1 MTVFAITVILL
12 TLIVGGIGVD
22 LMRNEMERV
31 RLQNTAD
38 RAVLA
43 AADLDQSQDKTAV
56 VLDYFDKAGA
66 GHLVSASDVTLSPGL
81 SNRTVSVDMLNST
94 PTNFMTLVGIRQL
107 PLPTRAAAIDNAPN
121 IEISLVLD
129 ISGSMRFN
137 EKMDK
142 LPPEFNDH
150 CFLRFC
156 ENG

>member
-38 RAVLA
+38 RAILA

-66 GHLVSASDVTLSPGL
+66 GHLVSASDVTVSPGL
-81 SNRTVSVDMLNST
+81 SNRTV
-94 PTNFMTLVGIRQL
+94 
-107 PLPTRAAAIDNAPN
+107 
-121 IEISLVLD
+121 
-129 ISGSMRFN
+129 
-137 EKMDK
+137 
-142 LPPEFNDH
+142 
-150 CFLRFC
+150 
-156 ENG
+156 